1 MESRLKDLV
10 ILIAL
15 VGSGAYW
22 MHNQR
27 SKPPAEPSPAP
38 VVSGTSAPANY
49 FPDTAPPFELHSNLG
64 PPRKFDGK
72 GPLVVVLTAVGCG
85 DCVTRIPRDKEIYD
99 LAKRANVPYYNV
111 LVYVQDDAQGGQ
123 FVAEHQPAGD
133 DILNDPGGLVFV
145 GKYKGSDNNCQMVIG
160 RQGEFLYR
168 GPENKEAMA
177 RAIAS
182 L

>member
-1 MESRLKDLV
+1 MGSRLKDLV

-22 MHNQR
+22 MQHQGAQPNVQAT
-27 SKPPAEPSPAP
+27 PTPAAATSEP
-38 VVSGTSAPANY
+38 GNY

-85 DCVTRIPRDKEIYD
+85 DCVTRIPRDKEIYEM
-99 LAKRANVPYYNV
+99 AKKAGIPYYNI
-111 LVYVQDDAQGGQ
+111 LVYVQDDAQGAQ

-177 RAIAS
+177 RAISS